1 MCPVVQDYNKQ
12 KFLGLSG
19 LNFMVVYLIGS
30 TMIGGDSV
38 KGGTKP
44 QCWSANSEP
53 FVMKQVE
60 SLDKGLVIHFMAC
73 DAHML

>member
-44 QCWSANSEP
+44 QY
-53 FVMKQVE
+53 
-60 SLDKGLVIHFMAC
+60 
-73 DAHML
+73 